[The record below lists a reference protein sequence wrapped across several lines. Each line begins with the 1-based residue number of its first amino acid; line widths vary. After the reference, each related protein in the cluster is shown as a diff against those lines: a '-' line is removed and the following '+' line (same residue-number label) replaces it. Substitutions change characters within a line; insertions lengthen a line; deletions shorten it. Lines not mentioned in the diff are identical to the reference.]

1 MKALFFIL
9 AIKQA
14 CKWVLD
20 MSEEEE
26 EEEQISYLRRY
37 LKLGC
42 KDGNTQMCKD
52 LGKIGN

>member
-20 MSEEEE
+20 MSEGEK
-26 EEEQISYLRRY
+26 EQILYLRRY
-37 LKLGC
+37 LKLSC
-42 KDGNTQMCKD
+42 KDGNAQMCKV
-52 LGKIGN
+52 LEKRGN

>member
-20 MSEEEE
+20 MSEK
-26 EEEQISYLRRY
+26 EEEQILYLRRY
-37 LKLGC
+37 LQLGC
-42 KDGNTQMCKD
+42 KGGDAQMCKD

>member
-26 EEEQISYLRRY
+26 EQISYLRRY

-42 KDGNTQMCKD
+42 KDGNAQMCKD
-52 LGKIGN
+52 LEKIGN